1 MNKKEILI
9 QRLSFYIHIP
19 YCVKRCGYC
28 DFNTYTPAE
37 LQLTEGLTQ
46 ISNSYIDLLVKE
58 IEFAR
63 NQVGESALVP
73 SIFFGGGTPS
83 LMEASDI
90 KRVITAISE
99 QFKLDSIAEVTLE
112 TNPDTVTKEKLKQFY
127 DAGVNR
133 ISFGM
138 QSSVPHVL
146 KTLDRTHNPE
156 NLPQVT
162 KWASEVGFKEI
173 SVDLIYGTPGESKQ
187 DWQQSIDS
195 ALALPISHISAYAL
209 IVEEGTKLAAQI
221 KRGEITKLD
230 DDLTAEKYIMADKA
244 FTTAGFN
251 WYELSNWAK
260 PNSQSKH
267 NLAYWLGHN
276 WWGAG
281 PGAHSH
287 INGKRFWNVK
297 HPNLYKQKIQDSE
310 TVILDSEVLE
320 GSQIESERLMLSIRL
335 PQGVAKNTLNNQQIL
350 ELTDYVN
357 SGHLDQENWNLG
369 RATLTLDGR
378 LIADRIVREILL

>member
-1 MNKKEILI
+1 MNLA
-9 QRLSFYIHIP
+9 FYIHIP

-37 LQLTEGLTQ
+37 LQITEGLAQ

-63 NQVGESALVP
+63 NQVGESAIVP

-127 DAGVNR
+127 DAGINR

-138 QSSVPHVL
+138 QSSVLHVL

-221 KRGEITKLD
+221 KRGEIAKPD

-244 FTTAGFN
+244 FTAAGFN

-287 INGKRFWNVK
+287 IDGKRFWNVK
-297 HPNLYKQKIQDSE
+297 HPNLYKQKIQANE
-310 TVILDSEVLE
+310 TVVLESEVLE
-320 GSQIESERLMLSIRL
+320 SSQVESERLMLSIRL
-335 PQGVAKNTLNNQQIL
+335 PQGLEKNTLNNQQIL
-350 ELTDYVN
+350 ELTDYLN

>member
-1 MNKKEILI
+1 MNLA
-9 QRLSFYIHIP
+9 FYIHIP

-63 NQVGESALVP
+63 NQVGESAIVP

-99 QFKLDSIAEVTLE
+99 QFKLDPIAEVTLE

-162 KWASEVGFKEI
+162 KWATEVGFKEI

-221 KRGEITKLD
+221 KRGEIANPD

-244 FTTAGFN
+244 FTTAGFH

-297 HPNLYKQKIQDSE
+297 HPNLYKQKIQANE
-310 TVILDSEVLE
+310 TVILDSEVLKD
-320 GSQIESERLMLSIRL
+320 SQIESERLMLSIRL
-335 PQGVAKNTLNNQQIL
+335 PQGLEKNTLNNQQIL

>member
-1 MNKKEILI
+1 MNLA
-9 QRLSFYIHIP
+9 FYIHIP

-63 NQVGESALVP
+63 NQVGESAIVP

-99 QFKLDSIAEVTLE
+99 QFKLDPIAEVTLE

-162 KWASEVGFKEI
+162 KWATEVGFKEI

-221 KRGEITKLD
+221 KRGEIAKPD

-297 HPNLYKQKIQDSE
+297 HPNLYKQKIQANE
-310 TVILDSEVLE
+310 TVILDSEVLK

-335 PQGVAKNTLNNQQIL
+335 PQGLEKNTLNNQQIL

>member
-1 MNKKEILI
+1 MNLA
-9 QRLSFYIHIP
+9 FYIHIP

-90 KRVITAISE
+90 KRVITAISK
-99 QFKLDSIAEVTLE
+99 QFKLDPIAEVTLE

-138 QSSVPHVL
+138 QSSVLHVL

-221 KRGEITKLD
+221 KRGEITKPD

-297 HPNLYKQKIQDSE
+297 HPNLYKQKIQARE
-310 TVILDSEVLE
+310 TVILDSEVLK

-335 PQGVAKNTLNNQQIL
+335 PQGLEKNTLNNQQIL

>member
-1 MNKKEILI
+1 MNLA
-9 QRLSFYIHIP
+9 FYIHIP

-63 NQVGESALVP
+63 NQVGESAIVP

-99 QFKLDSIAEVTLE
+99 QFKLDPIAEVTLE

-146 KTLDRTHNPE
+146 KILDRTHNPE

-162 KWASEVGFKEI
+162 KWATEVGFKEI

-221 KRGEITKLD
+221 KRGEIAKPD

-297 HPNLYKQKIQDSE
+297 HPNLYKQKIQANE
-310 TVILDSEVLE
+310 TVILDSEVLK

-335 PQGVAKNTLNNQQIL
+335 PQGLEKNTLNNQQIL

>member
-1 MNKKEILI
+1 MNLA
-9 QRLSFYIHIP
+9 FYIHIP

-63 NQVGESALVP
+63 NQVGESAIVP

-99 QFKLDSIAEVTLE
+99 QFKLDPIAEVTLE

-162 KWASEVGFKEI
+162 KWATEVGFKEI

-187 DWQQSIDS
+187 DWQQSINS
-195 ALALPISHISAYAL
+195 ALALPTSHISAYAL

-221 KRGEITKLD
+221 KRGEIAKPD

-287 INGKRFWNVK
+287 INGKRFWNIK
-297 HPNLYKQKIQDSE
+297 HPNLYKQKIQANE
-310 TVILDSEVLE
+310 TVILDSEVLKD
-320 GSQIESERLMLSIRL
+320 SQIESERLMLSIRL
-335 PQGVAKNTLNNQQIL
+335 PQGVEKNTLNNQQIL

>member
-1 MNKKEILI
+1 MNLA
-9 QRLSFYIHIP
+9 FYIHIP

-63 NQVGESALVP
+63 NQIGESAIVP

-99 QFKLDSIAEVTLE
+99 QFKLDPIAEVTLE

-162 KWASEVGFKEI
+162 KWATEVGFKEI

-187 DWQQSIDS
+187 DWQQSINS

-221 KRGEITKLD
+221 KRGEIAKPD

-297 HPNLYKQKIQDSE
+297 HPNLYKQKIQANE
-310 TVILDSEVLE
+310 TVILDSEVLK

-335 PQGVAKNTLNNQQIL
+335 PQGLEKNTLNNQQIL

>member
-1 MNKKEILI
+1 MNLA
-9 QRLSFYIHIP
+9 FYIHIP

-63 NQVGESALVP
+63 NQVGESAIVP

-90 KRVITAISE
+90 KRVITAISK
-99 QFKLDSIAEVTLE
+99 QFKLDPIAEVTLE

-138 QSSVPHVL
+138 QSSVLHVL

-156 NLPQVT
+156 NLPEVT

-221 KRGEITKLD
+221 KRGEIAKPN
-230 DDLTAEKYIMADKA
+230 DDLTAEKYIMADNA

-297 HPNLYKQKIQDSE
+297 HPNLYKQKIQANE
-310 TVILDSEVLE
+310 TVILDSEVLK

-335 PQGVAKNTLNNQQIL
+335 PQGLEKNTLNNQQIL